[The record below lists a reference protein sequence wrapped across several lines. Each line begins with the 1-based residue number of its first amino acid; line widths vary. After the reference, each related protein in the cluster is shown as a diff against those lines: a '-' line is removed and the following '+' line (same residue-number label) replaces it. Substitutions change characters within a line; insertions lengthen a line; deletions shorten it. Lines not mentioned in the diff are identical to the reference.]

1 MKLETLNDFSP
12 EAVAQAIPELKRLLE
27 LREALRALKGPLA
40 NVPDF
45 RKKIQEL
52 ISDDSAREKLL
63 AEIGI
68 DQ

>member
-1 MKLETLNDFSP
+1 
-12 EAVAQAIPELKRLLE
+12 LKRLLE